1 MLGGPGG
8 AFGGRGRGWGGG
20 GLQSRE
26 RAKNVKSSRQKSA
39 VNNQRLELMD
49 RIKSEQHRE
58 QQQHHEQQQQQ
69 RDQEQHR

>member
-1 MLGGPGG
+1 MLGGGQG
-8 AFGGRGRGWGGG
+8 WGIWGLGWGGG

-58 QQQHHEQQQQQ
+58 QQQHHEQQQQ